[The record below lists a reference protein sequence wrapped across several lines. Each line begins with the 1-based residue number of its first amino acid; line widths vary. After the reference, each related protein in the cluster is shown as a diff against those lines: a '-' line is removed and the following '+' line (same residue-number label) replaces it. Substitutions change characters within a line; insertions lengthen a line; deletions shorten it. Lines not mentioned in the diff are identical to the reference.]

1 MIKNIKSVKYT
12 LIIILL
18 ILLSVT
24 VTGCKSNENNQG
36 LEYYGNITVS
46 DENKILGDIILSLFP
61 DELKEE
67 NVPIVST
74 EQKDSDLIFTLF
86 NLNSE
91 ILDSYA
97 ILTSKDN
104 SSINTIAI
112 VAPKLAYEEEVITGL
127 TIRISK
133 LIDGKDAEEKQEILG
148 KVVLEQFLDT
158 KYLVLIIDDNSD
170 IIFKEIGKGLA
181 NLDSTQV
188 DVIENITGVIELN
201 R

>member
-12 LIIILL
+12 LIIILV

-112 VAPKLAYEEEVITGL
+112 VAPKLSYEEEVITGL